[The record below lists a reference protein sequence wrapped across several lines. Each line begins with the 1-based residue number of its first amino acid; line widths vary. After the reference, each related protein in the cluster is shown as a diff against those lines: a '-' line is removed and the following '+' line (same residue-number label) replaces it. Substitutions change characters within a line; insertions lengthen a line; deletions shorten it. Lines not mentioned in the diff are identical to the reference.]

1 MGVSSSWEL
10 VKSFDP
16 DTKFIFKNINTFS
29 NILDVSY
36 SIKSDQFIF
45 EI

>member
-1 MGVSSSWEL
+1 MGVLSSWEL
-10 VKSFDP
+10 AKSFDP
-16 DTKFIFKNINTFS
+16 DTKFIFNNINTFS

-36 SIKSDQFIF
+36 SIKSDQFMF